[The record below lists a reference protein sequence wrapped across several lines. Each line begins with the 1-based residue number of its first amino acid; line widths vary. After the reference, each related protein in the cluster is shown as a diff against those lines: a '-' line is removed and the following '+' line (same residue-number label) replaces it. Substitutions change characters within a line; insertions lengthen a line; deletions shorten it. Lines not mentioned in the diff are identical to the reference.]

1 MITKY
6 KLFENN
12 SVEDEIKIELYSSF
26 GLNEFDIEEYFND
39 FYDDIQQLIKLNEYD
54 VYDIAKDIIEYRY
67 AIKFQDMHT
76 AIYNL
81 IEFEYKSEAI
91 ETLKFIRRYNL
102 DINDDLED
110 IYNFIELNVF
120 KIEDTYEINYRYIN
134 NDRYEKVLILDDSDI
149 DIFDKRYKDYQ
160 KKQKQ
165 KKFNL

>member
-54 VYDIAKDIIEYRY
+54 VYDIAKDITEYRY